1 VKLDGTDAISAAKS
15 KGEECLRRLP
25 NHMKATPTPDI
36 PILKEAK
43 AEYAKLQ

>member
-1 VKLDGTDAISAAKS
+1 MQRALGRSPITKVSSPSGK
-15 KGEECLRRLP
+15 
-25 NHMKATPTPDI
+25 TPTPDI